1 MTDPRAMA
9 TAKDATA
16 VEADVGR
23 AAPTSRPVPRWAEL
37 LTRLLDDAVGIPGT
51 RVRVGLDGIVGML
64 FPGAG
69 DAVTAV
75 GAGALLLLAIQ
86 RGVPTSVLVRMLL
99 NIAIDACVGAFPVLG
114 DLFDF
119 GYKSN
124 RKNLE
129 LLKGEQPGPITR
141 GRLGDALLLGVGFLL
156 LALGIALPLLIWL
169 VIFSAIGD

>member
-9 TAKDATA
+9 TAKDATVVD
-16 VEADVGR
+16 VEGDVERGV
-23 AAPTSRPVPRWAEL
+23 PVPRWAEL

-51 RVRVGLDGIVGML
+51 RIRFGLDGIVGVL
-64 FPGAG
+64 FPGGG
-69 DAVTAV
+69 DAVTSV
-75 GAGALLLLAIQ
+75 GAAALLLLAIQ
-86 RGVPTSVLVRMLL
+86 RRVPTSVLVRMLL

-119 GYKSN
+119 GYKAN

-129 LLKGEQPGPITR
+129 LLKGEQPTPVTR

-156 LALGIALPLLIWL
+156 LAVGIALPLVIWL
-169 VIFSAIGD
+169 LIFSAIGD